1 MDDPRY
7 AAWRASLSAVQGIY
21 AISDA
26 RTGQLYVGKADGTE
40 RLLGRWASYAQDG
53 HGGNVALR
61 ELGIKDPSHKQDFV
75 FSILRVFDPSAPV
88 AEVNA
93 AESHFKRA
101 LMTREFGLNRN

>member
-1 MDDPRY
+1 MEGRPE
-7 AAWRASLSAVQGIY
+7 LSAGDLSP

-26 RTGQLYVGKADGTE
+26 PTGQLYVGKADGIE
-40 RLLGRWASYAQDG
+40 RILCRWTAYAQDG

-61 ELGIKDPSHKQDFV
+61 ELGIKDPSHRHDFV
-75 FSILRVFDPSAPV
+75 FSILRVFDPNAPT